1 MTKYLG
7 IDVSGDEMDS
17 SGKRYS
23 VIIKNGEIIS
33 RNIEA
38 NVNTLRLSGPNRLID
53 QLVSIRESLTE
64 EKQIQSDIE

>member
-33 RNIEA
+33 RNIEP